1 MDFENLKADVNR
13 IMPTHFTK
21 GRRGRTLQFT
31 VIHYNDGDLSVEDC
45 YSVWQSREASAHY
58 QVASDGTVGQLVW
71 DADTAW
77 HAGNWDANC
86 KSIGIEHANQG
97 DSITDACLESGAHL
111 LAAIH
116 KFYGLGR
123 PEWGVNVFPHCRF
136 SATDCP
142 GPLKEGTSFHNRY
155 MARAQQ
161 WYDAMVGGTEPGDAP
176 TGEQTQPGGEHAG
189 QGFGGTYRCTVNY
202 LRVRD
207 APGLGGNEVAHY
219 GAGGTVVLDDWY
231 SIADGYVWGR
241 YTGYSGA
248 VRYIAVGK
256 ATGKPEADDYLTR
269 VG

>member
-231 SIADGYVWGR
+231 RSPTD
-241 YTGYSGA
+241 TCGA
-248 VRYIAVGK
+248 
-256 ATGKPEADDYLTR
+256 ATRATAARCATSRSARPRASPRPTTT
-269 VG
+269 

>member
-45 YSVWQSREASAHY
+45 YNVWQLREASAHY

>member
-21 GRRGRTLQFT
+21 GRRGRTLQLT

>member
-1 MDFENLKADVNR
+1 
-13 IMPTHFTK
+13 MPTHFTK

-45 YSVWQSREASAHY
+45 YNVWQLREASAHY

>member
-45 YSVWQSREASAHY
+45 YNVWQLREASAHY
-58 QVASDGTVGQLVW
+58 QVTSDGTVGQLVW

>member
-21 GRRGRTLQFT
+21 GRRGRTLQLT

-45 YSVWQSREASAHY
+45 YNVWQSREASAHY